1 MFEPTEIVRAAFRA
15 ILGREPG
22 HPGLDHATTALAH
35 GMPLDDFL
43 SNILHSPE
51 YVSRVRKH
59 SGFAGFT
66 PVSTEIAGR
75 RLWLDLAD
83 MYVSRVCLTGA
94 YEPSETDFVRANLRE
109 GDTFLDVGANI
120 GWFTTLAA
128 QIVGPSGVVHAFEPR
143 DETRGLLARSI
154 IDNAIHDIVELH
166 DAIVSDQPGQSRLVW
181 LEGGNNPGG
190 TRVMSATETFADG
203 MTTQSARAIAIDDL
217 NVDGRLSLIKMDIE
231 GAEGLALKGARQTLA
246 RHRPI
251 ILTEL
256 YDPALQ
262 FVSGMALSDF
272 GSLIRDLGYEVRR
285 LVDGK
290 ADDIIAN
297 VGDLVTDAPI
307 SVVLAPN

>member
-1 MFEPTEIVRAAFRA
+1 MFEPAEIVRAAFRA

-22 HPGLDHATTALAH
+22 HPGLDHAESALTH

-51 YVSRVRKH
+51 YASRVRKH

-109 GDTFLDVGANI
+109 GDTFLDIGANI

-128 QIVGPSGVVHAFEPR
+128 QIVGPSGIVHAFEPR
-143 DETRGLLARSI
+143 DETRALLARSI
-154 IDNAIHDIVELH
+154 ADNATDDIVELH
-166 DAIVSDQPGQSRLVW
+166 DAIVSDQPGQSRLTW
-181 LEGGNNPGG
+181 MEGGNNPGG
-190 TRVMSATETFADG
+190 TRIMSAAEPSGEG

-217 NVDGRLSLIKMDIE
+217 GIDGRLSLIKMDIE

-246 RHRPI
+246 RHRPV

-256 YDPALQ
+256 YDPSLQ
-262 FVSGMALSDF
+262 FVSGMAIGDF
-272 GSLIRDLGYEVRR
+272 GVLVKDLDYQVRR
-285 LVDGK
+285 LVDGE
-290 ADDIIAN
+290 AGEIIAN
-297 VGDLVTDAPI
+297 VGGLVTDGPI
-307 SVVLAPN
+307 SVVLSPN

>member
-1 MFEPTEIVRAAFRA
+1 MFESTEIVRAAFRA

-22 HPGLDHATTALAH
+22 HAGLAQATTALAH

-83 MYVSRVCLTGA
+83 MYVSRVCLTGS
-94 YEPSETDFVRANLRE
+94 YEPSETEFVRAELRE

-143 DETRGLLARSI
+143 NETRALLARSI
-154 IDNAIHDIVELH
+154 VDNAIDDIVQLH
-166 DAIVSDQPGQSRLVW
+166 DAIVSDRPGQSRLVW

-190 TRVMSATETFADG
+190 TRVMSDVEMFGEG
-203 MTTQSARAIAIDDL
+203 MAIQSARAIAVDDL
-217 NVDGRLSLIKMDIE
+217 NIDGRLSLIKMDIE

-262 FVSGMALSDF
+262 FVSGMAIGDF
-272 GSLIRDLGYEVRR
+272 GALVKDLGYEVRR
-285 LVDGK
+285 LLDGK
-290 ADDIIAN
+290 ADEILAD
-297 VGDLVTDAPI
+297 VDGLVTDAPI
-307 SVVLAPN
+307 SVVLSPF